1 MLDYSHNYPL
11 VAASLAIALM
21 AGFTG
26 LSLTR
31 GASEMTMG
39 RRKLVVAMSSIA
51 LGGGVWS
58 MHFVAML
65 GLKLPVLFYYDAL
78 ITLISAL
85 LAILITG
92 IALLIVH
99 FGLRTQ
105 RKIVLAGAIVG
116 IGIPVMH
123 YVGMSGIQ
131 LCEPV
136 YTTGG
141 ILLALAASLALSIA
155 AFCIAYGNRDTR
167 HIILGTIGFGLAV
180 FSVHFI
186 AMAGTGFIEVP
197 GPDNAGARISNEVLA
212 FGVTLA
218 AFLISS
224 AFLLTGVNF
233 AEAAAAVAGP
243 APSPAP
249 AAAPAA
255 RIAQPAPETEPE
267 ATPAKQRSSFRV
279 PFEKE
284 GRTHFIPVEKV
295 AAIRAEGH
303 YTILYSGDERLF
315 CPWSITEA
323 EARVKDQDFIRC
335 HRSYLV
341 NRRHVSG
348 FERKKDTG
356 VCFFESIGGLDKV
369 PVSRSRL
376 HDVREHLGV

>member
-1 MLDYSHNYPL
+1 MLDYTHNPL
-11 VAASLAIALM
+11 LVIASLAIALM

-31 GASEMTMG
+31 GASQLQAG
-39 RRKLVVAMSSIA
+39 RRKLVVSMAAVA
-51 LGGGVWS
+51 LGGGIWS

-65 GLKLPVLFYYDAL
+65 GMELPVMYYYDAL

-85 LAILITG
+85 LAILMTG

-99 FGLRTQ
+99 FGQRT
-105 RKIVLAGAIVG
+105 RGRIIVAGAVIG

-131 LCEPV
+131 LCQPV
-136 YTTGG
+136 YTPGG
-141 ILLALAASLALSIA
+141 VLLALVASLILSIA
-155 AFCIAYGNRDTR
+155 AIYIAYGTRDAR
-167 HIILGTIGFGLAV
+167 HIILGTVGFGLAV

-186 AMAGTGFIEVP
+186 AMAGTGFIEAPAPDGP
-197 GPDNAGARISNEVLA
+197 GPRISNEALA

-218 AFLISS
+218 AFVISG
-224 AFLLTGVNF
+224 AFLLTGVTF
-233 AEAAAAVAGP
+233 TEDDAALVTAPDGAG
-243 APSPAP
+243 
-249 AAAPAA
+249 
-255 RIAQPAPETEPE
+255 AQPVADLLPDMQPGPSGEP
-267 ATPAKQRSSFRV
+267 PALADGVLRI
-279 PFEKE
+279 PYEKE
-284 GRTHFIPVEKV
+284 GRTHFIAAADI

-303 YTILYSGDERLF
+303 YTLLYAENQRLF

-323 EARVKDQDFIRC
+323 ETRLRDPEFIRT

-341 NRRHVSG
+341 NRRHVSS

-356 VCFFESIGGLDKV
+356 VCYFDAVPGLPKV

-376 HDVREHLGV
+376 VEVREHLGL